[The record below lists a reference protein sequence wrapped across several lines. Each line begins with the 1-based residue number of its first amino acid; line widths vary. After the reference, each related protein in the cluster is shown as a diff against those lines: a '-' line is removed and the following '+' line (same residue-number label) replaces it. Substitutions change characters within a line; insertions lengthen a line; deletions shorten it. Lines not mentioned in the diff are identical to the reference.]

1 MIEETLPCQNWPGA
15 KNKAG
20 YGVTWHN
27 NKWAYAH
34 RVVAK
39 AKKGEVVMHTCDN
52 PSCVNPAHL
61 KLGTHKQNSEDM
73 VKKQRQMYGE
83 KCPLSKLNAHEVL
96 AIRQLMWCKP
106 SREVAKM
113 FNISK
118 TNVLDIWNRKI
129 WKYL

>member
-1 MIEETLPCQNWPGA
+1 METPCILWPKA

-20 YGVTWHN
+20 YGITWSN

-34 RVVAK
+34 RAAVNAK
-39 AKKGEVVMHTCDN
+39 PGEVVRHICDN
-52 PSCVNPAHL
+52 PSCVNPEHL
-61 KLGTHKQNSEDM
+61 KIGTHKENSEDM
-73 VKKQRQMYGE
+73 VAKRRHRFGE
-83 KCPLSKLNAHEVL
+83 SCPLTKLNGHDVL
-96 AIRQLMWCKP
+96 AIRALQFSDRS